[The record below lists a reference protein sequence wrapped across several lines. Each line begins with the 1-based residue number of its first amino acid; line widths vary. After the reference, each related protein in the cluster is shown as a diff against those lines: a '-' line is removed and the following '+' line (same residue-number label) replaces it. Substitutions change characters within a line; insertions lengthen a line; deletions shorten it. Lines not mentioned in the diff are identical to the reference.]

1 MAYIVIDLQNNVLDS
16 QITTTNLLRKAFMV
30 AKKLKL
36 KDFENWISFELN
48 GYENKDVNIPE
59 CRKIYGELRAF
70 NPGEG
75 WIPTLFSGY
84 VEMQDTVTKSTILQ
98 SVSELEHLINGK
110 SNTFCISFA
119 TEAEKI
125 LGELFGFETKYKL
138 FINIIQIQNIL
149 ETVRTTVMNWA
160 LELECDGILG
170 EEMIFTEVEKRIAV
184 ERNYTVNNFYGDVS
198 HSQIQQHT
206 KNSDQKK

>member
-1 MAYIVIDLQNNVLDS
+1 MAYIVIDLQNNVIDS

-36 KDFENWISFELN
+36 RDFENWISLELN
-48 GYENKDVNIPE
+48 GYKTKDDKIAE
-59 CRKIYGELRAF
+59 CRKIHGELRGF

-75 WIPTLFSGY
+75 WIPTLFNGY

-98 SVSELEHLINGK
+98 SVSELENLINGK
-110 SNTFCISFA
+110 NHTFCIAFG
-119 TEAEKI
+119 TDAERI

-170 EEMIFTEVEKRIAV
+170 EEMIFTESEKQIAI
-184 ERNYTVNNFYGDVS
+184 EKNYTVNNFYGDVS

-206 KNSDQKK
+206 KNSEQKK

>member
-1 MAYIVIDLQNNVLDS
+1 MAYIVIDLQNNVIDS
-16 QITTTNLLRKAFMV
+16 HITTTNLLRKALMV

-36 KDFENWISFELN
+36 KDFENWIRFELN
-48 GYENKDVNIPE
+48 GYGNKDVKIPE
-59 CRKIYGELRAF
+59 CRKIHGELRAF

-75 WIPTLFSGY
+75 WIPTLFNGY
-84 VEMQDTVTKSTILQ
+84 VEMQDTVTKSTVLQ

-110 SNTFCISFA
+110 SDIFCISFA
-119 TEAEKI
+119 TDAERI
-125 LGELFGFETKYKL
+125 LGELFGFETMYKL